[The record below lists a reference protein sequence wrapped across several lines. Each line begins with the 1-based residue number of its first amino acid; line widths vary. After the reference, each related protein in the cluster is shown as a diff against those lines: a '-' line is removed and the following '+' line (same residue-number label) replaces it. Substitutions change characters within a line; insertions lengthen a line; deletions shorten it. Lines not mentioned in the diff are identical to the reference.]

1 VRIKLE
7 ARMVTILFDSLPLS
21 TSRLSRETWAFFL
34 VGITS
39 SGENA
44 ASVLLAAPTKCSLE
58 IGHLMRILI
67 NKNYHSPIGFVAS
80 VLGGVLGVLAEAE
93 PA

>member
-1 VRIKLE
+1 
-7 ARMVTILFDSLPLS
+7 
-21 TSRLSRETWAFFL
+21 
-34 VGITS
+34 
-39 SGENA
+39 
-44 ASVLLAAPTKCSLE
+44 
-58 IGHLMRILI
+58 MRILI